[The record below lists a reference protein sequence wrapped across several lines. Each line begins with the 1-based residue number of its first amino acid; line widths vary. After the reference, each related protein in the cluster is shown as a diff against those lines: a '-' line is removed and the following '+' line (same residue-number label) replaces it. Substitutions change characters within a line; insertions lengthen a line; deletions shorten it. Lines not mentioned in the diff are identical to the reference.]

1 MERKLTWFPTLRRTP
16 DTNRQVIIQCEEFED
31 PTFGWFDPNKR
42 IWHLNDKDLSGM
54 EKDGIDFT
62 VIAWME
68 MPEKYNVQILPF
80 EFRSAKEA
88 RYLMNT
94 AKQNAI
100 TIEAEDFFRV
110 RRAIRSA
117 AERGMGYCKVMTEI
131 LTENL
136 RNKLDERGFKI
147 TPSVEDSEISF
158 ISWSD

>member
-16 DTNRQVIIQCEEFED
+16 DTNRQVIIQCKEFED

-42 IWHLNDKDLSGM
+42 IWHLSDKDLSGM

-80 EFRSAKEA
+80 EFRSAEEA

-94 AKQNAI
+94 AKQNTI
-100 TIEAEDFFRV
+100 TVEAEDFFRV
-110 RRAIRSA
+110 RRAIKSA

-158 ISWSD
+158 IRWSD